1 MGAIGKECAVVL
13 EQADRALDKIKVD
26 VTESRLKRRK
36 DVVIEAPIQVFVV
49 IIGRGNGYR
58 QRNPTGL
65 DIGNMAYA
73 EIDNFPPKKM
83 TINTRMPKNQPH
95 SMEWG

>member
-36 DVVIEAPIQVFVV
+36 DVVIEAPIQ
-49 IIGRGNGYR
+49 
-58 QRNPTGL
+58 
-65 DIGNMAYA
+65 
-73 EIDNFPPKKM
+73 
-83 TINTRMPKNQPH
+83 
-95 SMEWG
+95 